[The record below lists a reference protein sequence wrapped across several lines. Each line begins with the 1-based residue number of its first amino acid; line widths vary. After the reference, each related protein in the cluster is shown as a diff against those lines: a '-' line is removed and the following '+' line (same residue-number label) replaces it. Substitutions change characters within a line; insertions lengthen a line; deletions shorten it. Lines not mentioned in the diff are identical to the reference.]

1 MGVGGCEIDKRKEIE
16 KEAAAGAARS
26 VVTSRLLRN
35 RCEDQINLFIAM
47 YCTENCIF

>member
-16 KEAAAGAARS
+16 KAAAAAARS

-35 RCEDQINLFIAM
+35 RYEDQINLFIAM